1 MHNKLK
7 YLYCLGF
14 AFSMFTGGNAMGA
27 SLDYDLNQISQ
38 RVNTQI
44 EQNIKLNRQIY
55 DLIKI
60 ATISTIY
67 SEQLF
72 KDAVIDAIAN
82 KTNLLAIREAL
93 MQGAPYIGLSNTH
106 KALIQLDIIAQEL
119 KINTDL
125 NSSTNVNST
134 NRFAEGLK
142 VQKQLFGQAIDTMH
156 KNAKENEQLINV
168 ELLTAYCFGDFY
180 TRLDLPLK
188 TRELLTFVYIAAL
201 GAHNSQ
207 LQAHTIA
214 NLKIGNNKD
223 MLLDVLKVMTPYLG
237 FPRTLTAL
245 SVVNAVDTAALDSK
259 TDEKQAALQ
268 AHAQTMVFPIGEKND
283 AYAQYFIGQSYLAP
297 INTQGVGVYN
307 VTFEPGCRNNWH
319 IHKAS
324 NGGGQILICVSGE
337 GYYQEWGKEAIK
349 LKAGDSVYI
358 APNIKHW
365 HGATQNSY
373 FSHLAIEVPGS
384 ETSNVWLESVDDE
397 HYLKL
402 K

>member
-1 MHNKLK
+1 
-7 YLYCLGF
+7 
-14 AFSMFTGGNAMGA
+14 
-27 SLDYDLNQISQ
+27 
-38 RVNTQI
+38 
-44 EQNIKLNRQIY
+44 
-55 DLIKI
+55 
-60 ATISTIY
+60 
-67 SEQLF
+67 
-72 KDAVIDAIAN
+72 
-82 KTNLLAIREAL
+82 
-93 MQGAPYIGLSNTH
+93 
-106 KALIQLDIIAQEL
+106 
-119 KINTDL
+119 
-125 NSSTNVNST
+125 
-134 NRFAEGLK
+134 
-142 VQKQLFGQAIDTMH
+142 
-156 KNAKENEQLINV
+156 
-168 ELLTAYCFGDFY
+168 
-180 TRLDLPLK
+180 
-188 TRELLTFVYIAAL
+188 
-201 GAHNSQ
+201 
-207 LQAHTIA
+207 
-214 NLKIGNNKD
+214 